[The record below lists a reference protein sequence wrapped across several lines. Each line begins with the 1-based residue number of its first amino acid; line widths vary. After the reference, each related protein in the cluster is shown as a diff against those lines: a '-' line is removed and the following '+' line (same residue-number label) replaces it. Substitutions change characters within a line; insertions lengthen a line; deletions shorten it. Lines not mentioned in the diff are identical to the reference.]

1 MVDTLKNSL
10 VGAIIDE
17 HIEAAR
23 RLSGDLLVEAAAF
36 MAAKVAAGG
45 SIFLCGNGGSAAE
58 TQHFTT
64 ELLGRFMLERPG
76 IPAIALTTD
85 VPVISSLA
93 NDYSFEEIFSRQ
105 LEALMRPGDVLLA
118 LSTSGRSANVLRAIS
133 AARAKGGHS
142 VLMCGPRDP
151 SLPDLDIAL
160 TMPSADIH
168 RIQELHLLCGHILCR
183 LMEDILFGDVG
194 VPARR

>member
-1 MVDTLKNSL
+1 MVDARHNSL
-10 VGAIIDE
+10 AEAIIKE
-17 HIEAAR
+17 NIELTR
-23 RLSGDLLVEAAAF
+23 QLNGDKLAAAGSF

-45 SIFLCGNGGSAAE
+45 NIFLCGNGGSAAE

-64 ELLGRFMLERPG
+64 ELLGRHMLERPG

-93 NDYSFEEIFSRQ
+93 NDYSFEDIFSRQ

-118 LSTSGRSANVLRAIS
+118 LSTSGRSANVRRAIS
-133 AARAKGGHS
+133 AARAKGGYS
-142 VLMCGPRDP
+142 VLLCGSQDP
-151 SLPDLDIAL
+151 GLPDLDIAL
-160 TMPSADIH
+160 TMPGANIH

-183 LMEDILFGDVG
+183 LMEDILFGGTG
-194 VPARR
+194 VPVQR